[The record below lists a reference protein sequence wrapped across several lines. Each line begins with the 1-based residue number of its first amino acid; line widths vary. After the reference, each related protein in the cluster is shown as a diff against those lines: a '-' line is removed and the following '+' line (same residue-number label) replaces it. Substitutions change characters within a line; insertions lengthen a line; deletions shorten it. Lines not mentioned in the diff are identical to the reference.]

1 MKRLDSRATRRK
13 DTAGS
18 VALSPPACV
27 LTALLF
33 AIGCCAAM
41 PASADDDKHPAD
53 VTITVVEDPEQLK
66 EKINKIRLPDA
77 NEDARAVQKG
87 GNRRESQPSASG
99 TGGQQRNEAVERQGG
114 EKQPDAG
121 REQRAAATEGHHD
134 TSDKP
139 SAVKP
144 DKVDEDDTRHK
155 DSKPPR

>member
-1 MKRLDSRATRRK
+1 MKRLDSRATHRK
-13 DTAGS
+13 EAAGS
-18 VALSPPACV
+18 MALSPLACV

-87 GNRRESQPSASG
+87 GNRRESQQSAS